1 MAYPNNLSV
10 PVLKL
15 NIATPTDKLTVV
27 ASVYRIVSVFFLENK
42 FHFLFVF
49 TDWLKT
55 ASKHTW
61 IPELKKQK
69 QKQKQKNKNTEK
81 EEGERERRNKVKW
94 IVLKVIKVLTSEIN
108 SFLVN
113 ESSCT

>member
-1 MAYPNNLSV
+1 MADPNSLSV

-49 TDWLKT
+49 TDWVKT

-61 IPELKKQK
+61 TPELKKQK
-69 QKQKQKNKNTEK
+69 QKQKKQEHR
-81 EEGERERRNKVKW
+81 ERRGGERERRNKVKW
-94 IVLKVIKVLTSEIN
+94 IMLKSD
-108 SFLVN
+108 
-113 ESSCT
+113 

>member
-1 MAYPNNLSV
+1 MAYPNSLSV

-42 FHFLFVF
+42 LHFLFVF

-61 IPELKKQK
+61 TPELKKQK
-69 QKQKQKNKNTEK
+69 QKKRNTEK
-81 EEGERERRNKVKW
+81 EERATEQSEMNFAQKWLKCWPVK
-94 IVLKVIKVLTSEIN
+94 
-108 SFLVN
+108 
-113 ESSCT
+113 